1 MRRPSVFAALI
12 ALPLVAGCTTT
23 PTPADKQADNTCHE
37 FGGPT
42 GSTDYAECRKLLS
55 AQQQR
60 DDMLVHRADSITR

>member
-1 MRRPSVFAALI
+1 MRRLSAFAALI
-12 ALPLVAGCTTT
+12 ALPLVAGCVAT
-23 PTPADKQADNTCHE
+23 PTPEDTQADATCHE

-42 GSTDYAECRKLLS
+42 GSTDYADCRRVLS